1 MRPWAGSGCGRWQP
15 QRPGRRRRSRSIDP
29 YDRLENSEYSVNT
42 VRRVLAASVLER
54 RQHERPETVGGE
66 QRLGAEAIG
75 FEPLGRPGWRL
86 GERASSA
93 RERRVCL
100 SMKNII
106 VITGASSG
114 FGA

>member
-15 QRPGRRRRSRSIDP
+15 QRPGVDEDRGRSIHTI
-29 YDRLENSEYSVNT
+29 RLENSEYSVNT

-75 FEPLGRPGWRL
+75 FEPLGP
-86 GERASSA
+86 A
-93 RERRVCL
+93 R
-100 SMKNII
+100 MAA
-106 VITGASSG
+106 G
-114 FGA
+114 

>member
-15 QRPGRRRRSRSIDP
+15 QRPGVDEDRGRSIHTI
-29 YDRLENSEYSVNT
+29 RLDNSEYSVNT
-42 VRRVLAASVLER
+42 VHRVLAASVLER